1 MEPIKIEDINV
12 DTLDDVAREW
22 AENRMEQLV
31 RDNFIKL
38 GKQYRQQRYEFQV
51 LEAKVKIRTLRLYHH
66 YGFSKP
72 EIADM
77 LGLELKEVRRWL
89 K

>member
-12 DTLDDVAREW
+12 DTLDEVAKEW
-22 AENRMEQLV
+22 AENRIQQLV
-31 RDNFIKL
+31 RDNFIAL

-51 LEAKVKIRTLRLYHH
+51 LEAKTKIRALRLYHH
-66 YGFSKP
+66 YGFSKR
-72 EIADM
+72 EIAEM